1 MEHEF
6 RITYSY
12 FDIRMLDRTAPLYN
26 YIETDNSVRSLE
38 NDKMHHNSLQL
49 SQYHILNL
57 KNK

>member
-12 FDIRMLDRTAPLYN
+12 FGIHMLDRKAPLYN

-38 NDKMHHNSLQL
+38 NDKMHHNSLQ
-49 SQYHILNL
+49 
-57 KNK
+57 